1 MSCLFLFIY
10 LFIYLFIFT
19 ERDIVMGNIQHVH
32 IQESSSLC
40 HTTILYCLCQHV
52 FEILLNVAL
61 VLTFK
66 MHSSV
71 VTSVE

>member
-1 MSCLFLFIY
+1 MY
-10 LFIYLFIFT
+10 IFKNPP
-19 ERDIVMGNIQHVH
+19 VCAIQQFFTV
-32 IQESSSLC
+32 
-40 HTTILYCLCQHV
+40 CQHV